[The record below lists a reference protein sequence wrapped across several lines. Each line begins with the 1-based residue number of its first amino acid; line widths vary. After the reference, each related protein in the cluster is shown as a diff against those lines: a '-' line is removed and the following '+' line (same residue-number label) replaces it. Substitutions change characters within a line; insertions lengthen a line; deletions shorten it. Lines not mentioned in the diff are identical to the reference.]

1 MAGLAKAHRSPL
13 SRGGFLHNSGAQ
25 EHTFWNHLWLSPNSD
40 GAGRGSQHWAASG
53 CGGLLSRTPRPA
65 VAVGLSRDE
74 GRWGMSGGAKE
85 PRRVDRD
92 RTALPRPGP
101 THRPRPPHALTSAA
115 ARPRLPGLLY
125 WDSRLCESGTQEV
138 GWEAVQLSRRATEP
152 PLCREVPPCSPPGP
166 TRQPGAQSLWSP
178 HLAAS
183 LCPSVPSHTLSH
195 ASQLLL
201 HITVPTSLTIPV
213 TRTLGHCLV
222 SPEEQL
228 RIGPSAGLRVSTL
241 WPCLLEQP
249 PMPGT
254 LLVRGSEPCDKG
266 QAHGL

>member
-1 MAGLAKAHRSPL
+1 MTGTALLCPAPAPLTAHGHRMHSHPPQPDLAFQVCFIGTHGSVSRAHRK
-13 SRGGFLHNSGAQ
+13 
-25 EHTFWNHLWLSPNSD
+25 WD
-40 GAGRGSQHWAASG
+40 G
-53 CGGLLSRTPRPA
+53 
-65 VAVGLSRDE
+65 
-74 GRWGMSGGAKE
+74 
-85 PRRVDRD
+85 
-92 RTALPRPGP
+92 
-101 THRPRPPHALTSAA
+101 
-115 ARPRLPGLLY
+115 
-125 WDSRLCESGTQEV
+125 RLCSC
-138 GWEAVQLSRRATEP
+138 RAEP
-152 PLCREVPPCSPPGP
+152 QSHLCREVPPCSPPGP
-166 TRQPGAQSLWSP
+166 THQPGAQSLWSP

-183 LCPSVPSHTLSH
+183 LCPSVPSHSLSH